1 MIQTNDVTCSSMASR
16 TVSEIQ
22 AIVRPFVEICLL
34 KRAPQDLPDSTFLLA
49 IMLVAH
55 TVTSILLNAVVL
67 DGWNAML
74 AGLTDTLLV
83 SILTASV
90 LYLHSFS
97 ARFVQTLSAMTG
109 TGTIISLVAIPLFS
123 WNVGAQQSE
132 SANPVAALL
141 MFGIVAWS
149 LAVSGHIL
157 RHALTIPYLLGIL
170 VAVAFYGISYT
181 VFSSL
186 FWVES

>member
-1 MIQTNDVTCSSMASR
+1 MASR

-22 AIVRPFVEICLL
+22 TIVRPFVEICFLR
-34 KRAPQDLPDSTFLLA
+34 RAPQDLPDSTILLA

-67 DGWNAML
+67 DGWSALL
-74 AGLTDTLLV
+74 AGFTDTLLV
-83 SILTASV
+83 SILTGSI
-90 LYLHSFS
+90 LYLHSFT
-97 ARFVQTLSAMTG
+97 ARIAQTLSAMTG
-109 TGTIISLVAIPLFS
+109 TGAIISLAAIPLFT
-123 WNVGAQQSE
+123 WHAGAQQSG
-132 SANPVAALL
+132 SANPIAALL
-141 MFGIVAWS
+141 VFVIVAWS

-157 RHALTIPYLLGIL
+157 RHALSVPYVLGIV

-186 FWVES
+186 FWSTS